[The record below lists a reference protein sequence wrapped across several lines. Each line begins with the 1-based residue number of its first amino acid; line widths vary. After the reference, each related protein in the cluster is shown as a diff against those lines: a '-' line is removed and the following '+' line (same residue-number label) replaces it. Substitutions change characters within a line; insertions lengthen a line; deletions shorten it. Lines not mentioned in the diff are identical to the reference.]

1 MKPPYRSTYDL
12 KIEIQAALRTIRQ
25 LGGALAKQA
34 VGQSPIG
41 PSWPGGPRVSPFLF
55 LLVVKCF
62 NIAAEKNIRLAKL
75 KKCIRK
81 LHVLLGNYEEL

>member
-12 KIEIQAALRTIRQ
+12 KIEIQAALRTMRQ

-34 VGQSPIG
+34 VGHRPLGLRSRGDPA
-41 PSWPGGPRVSPFLF
+41 RVSPFLF

-75 KKCIRK
+75 KKCITETPCFVGA
-81 LHVLLGNYEEL
+81 L